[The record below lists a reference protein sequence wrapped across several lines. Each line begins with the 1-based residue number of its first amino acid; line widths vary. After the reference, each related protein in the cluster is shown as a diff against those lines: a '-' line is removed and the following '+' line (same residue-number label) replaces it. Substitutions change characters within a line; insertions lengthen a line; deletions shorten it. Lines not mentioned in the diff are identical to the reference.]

1 MRHVWTIDGGRIAGR
16 CGPQKA
22 PWDLR
27 GLRRAGFT
35 AIVSLECDDPYLVGI
50 PEAGLRHV
58 RLCVEDFAAPTQEQI
73 LAFNALVEEEI
84 TRGGKVLAHCYA
96 GRGRTGTMLAS
107 RLILGGSSVEKAVE
121 EVRARILETDGT
133 LAGAI
138 EPVQLEALHR
148 FARTLA
154 SKPGR

>member
-1 MRHVWTIDGGRIAGR
+1 VRHVWTIDGGRVAGR

-27 GLRRAGFT
+27 ALRRAGFT
-35 AIVSLECDDPYLVGI
+35 AIVSLECDDPFLGDI
-50 PEAGLRHV
+50 PAAGLRHV
-58 RLCVEDFAAPTQEQI
+58 RLCVEDFSAPTLDQ
-73 LAFNALVEEEI
+73 LVAFNTLVEEELA
-84 TRGGKVLAHCYA
+84 RGGKVLAHCYA

-107 RLILGGSSVEKAVE
+107 RLIRGGMSVEAAVK

-138 EPVQLEALHR
+138 ESVQLEALHR
-148 FARTLA
+148 FARAA
-154 SKPGR
+154 SAKPR